1 MASLWW
7 KIEVDM
13 DLQLQGKSVLITGA
27 SQGIGEG
34 LALAF
39 AQEGSHLRL
48 VARSEPKLEAIA
60 QRVRSE
66 HGVSAE
72 ILPLDITAPAA
83 VEKVMAFA
91 GDADVL
97 VNNAGSIPGGNLWD
111 VDERLW
117 RSGWEL
123 KVFGYINLI
132 RAMYPVMKARRAGVI
147 LNNIGNG
154 GENFDFNYI
163 AGSTGNAAL
172 MAFTRALG
180 GKSLEDGIRVVG
192 VNPGP
197 VATDRIVKILK
208 TRARQSLGNEARFTD
223 LLKSYPLGR
232 AAHVQEVADLFVFL
246 ASPRSGYTSGTI
258 ITVDGGMTSK
268 RSTPGPRRNTGGK
281 P

>member
-1 MASLWW
+1 
-7 KIEVDM
+7 M

-48 VARSEPKLEAIA
+48 VARSESKLEGIA
-60 QRVRSE
+60 RRVRSE

-83 VEKVMAFA
+83 VEKIMAFA

-97 VNNAGSIPGGNLWD
+97 INNAGSIPGGNLWD

-132 RAMYPVMKARRAGVI
+132 RAMYPVMKARREGVI

-208 TRARQSLGNEARFTD
+208 TRARQSLGNEARFAE

-258 ITVDGGMTSK
+258 ITIDGGMTSK
-268 RSTPGPRRNTGGK
+268 RSIT
-281 P
+281 

>member
-1 MASLWW
+1 M
-7 KIEVDM
+7 
-13 DLQLQGKSVLITGA
+13 LQGKSVLITGA

-83 VEKVMAFA
+83 VEKIMAFA

-97 VNNAGSIPGGNLWD
+97 INNAGSIPGGNLWD
-111 VDERLW
+111 VDEQLW

-132 RAMYPVMKARRAGVI
+132 RAMYPVMKARREGVI

-180 GKSLEDGIRVVG
+180 GKSLED
-192 VNPGP
+192 
-197 VATDRIVKILK
+197 
-208 TRARQSLGNEARFTD
+208 

-258 ITVDGGMTSK
+258 VTVDGGITSK
-268 RSTPGPRRNTGGK
+268 RSIT
-281 P
+281 

>member
-1 MASLWW
+1 
-7 KIEVDM
+7 M

-48 VARSEPKLEAIA
+48 VARSESKLAAIA
-60 QRVRSE
+60 QRARSE

-83 VEKVMAFA
+83 VEKIMAFA

-97 VNNAGSIPGGNLWD
+97 INNAGSIPGGNLWD
-111 VDERLW
+111 VDEQLW

-132 RAMYPVMKARRAGVI
+132 RAMYPVMKARREGVI

-208 TRARQSLGNEARFTD
+208 TRARQSLGNEARFTE

-258 ITVDGGMTSK
+258 ITIDGGMTSK
-268 RSTPGPRRNTGGK
+268 RSIT
-281 P
+281 